1 MSTSQAPLGTP
12 GPKPATDPLAAL
24 GALAD
29 DPALR
34 EQIEAGIRDVT
45 SEHHLEVERT
55 KDKKEKKDKQA
66 KEGRKNDLLKLV
78 HEYQRRCIE
87 FADRKATFIV
97 FGANA
102 FASFLDRSK
111 GLKDVRDV
119 PLAEWTMKMATGEL
133 AVVALAGAG
142 FTAMWVI
149 VPRIARNVPKG
160 AIYWEAIR
168 KYPTQQDWVTAMA
181 GFTEEDTQ
189 HIVLRGIYDLA
200 GINVRKYRALQVATW
215 IGAVGMAF
223 ALLHIAL

>member
-1 MSTSQAPLGTP
+1 MTSSQAPAG
-12 GPKPATDPLAAL
+12 DPLGL

-34 EQIEAGIRDVT
+34 AQIEAGLREVT
-45 SEHHLEVERT
+45 AEHVAEVM
-55 KDKKEKKDKQA
+55 KKKEKGEKKEKHQ
-66 KEGRKNDLLKLV
+66 KEGRKNDLLKLI

-111 GLKDVRDV
+111 GLKDVRDI
-119 PLAEWTMKMATGEL
+119 PMNEWTAKMISGEVAIVFL
-133 AVVALAGAG
+133 AAAG
-142 FTAMWVI
+142 FCAMWVI
-149 VPRIARNVPKG
+149 VPRIARRVPRG

-168 KYPTQQDWVTAMA
+168 KYPSQEEWVGAMA
-181 GFTEEDTQ
+181 DFTEEDTQ
-189 HIVLRGIYDLA
+189 RIVLKGIYDLA
-200 GINVRKYRALQVATW
+200 GINVRKYRVLQTATW
-215 IGAVGMAF
+215 IGAIGMGV

>member
-1 MSTSQAPLGTP
+1 MTASQTATGDPLG
-12 GPKPATDPLAAL
+12 LSS
-24 GALAD
+24 LAD

-34 EQIEAGIRDVT
+34 AQIEAGLQDVA
-45 SEHHLEVERT
+45 EQQAVEEG
-55 KDKKEKKDKQA
+55 KKKEKGEKKDKAQ

-78 HEYQRRCIE
+78 HEFQRRCIE

-102 FASFLDRSK
+102 FASFLYQSD
-111 GLKDVRDV
+111 GLSNVRHT
-119 PLAEWTMKMATGEL
+119 PIAQWTAKMVTGEL
-133 AVVALAGAG
+133 AVLALAAAG

-168 KYPTQQDWVTAMA
+168 KYPTQDDWVAAMSD
-181 GFTEEDTQ
+181 FTEADTQ
-189 HIVLRGIYDLA
+189 RIVLRGIYDLA
-200 GINVRKYRALQVATW
+200 GINVKKYRVLQTATW
-215 IGAVGMAF
+215 FGAVGMGF

>member
-1 MSTSQAPLGTP
+1 MSTSQAPAGMP
-12 GPKPATDPLAAL
+12 APKPDGDPLAAL
-24 GALAD
+24 ASLAD

-34 EQIEAGIRDVT
+34 EQIEAGLRDVT
-45 SEHHLEVERT
+45 AEHLADAER
-55 KDKKEKKDKQA
+55 KKEKKDKGA

-111 GLKDVRDV
+111 GLKDARDV
-119 PLAEWTMKMATGEL
+119 PWSAWTLKMISGEL
-133 AVVALAGAG
+133 AVVALAAAG

-149 VPRIARNVPKG
+149 VPRIARNVSKG

-168 KYPTQQDWVTAMA
+168 KYPTQEDWVSAMA

-189 HIVLRGIYDLA
+189 RIILKGIYDLA
-200 GINVRKYRALQVATW
+200 GINVKKYRVLQTATW

-223 ALLHIAL
+223 ALLHIAI

>member
-1 MSTSQAPLGTP
+1 MTTSQAPAG
-12 GPKPATDPLAAL
+12 DPLGL

-34 EQIEAGIRDVT
+34 AQIEAGLQQVT
-45 SEHHLEVERT
+45 AEHAAEEV
-55 KDKKEKKDKQA
+55 KKKEKGEKKEKQQ
-66 KEGRKNDLLKLV
+66 KEGRKNDLLKLI

-111 GLKDVRDV
+111 GLKNVRDI
-119 PLAEWTMKMATGEL
+119 PLNEWTLTMVSGEL
-133 AVVALAGAG
+133 AVVALAAAG

-168 KYPTQQDWVTAMA
+168 KYPTSEDWVSTMKD
-181 GFTEEDTQ
+181 FTEEDTQ
-189 HIVLRGIYDLA
+189 RIVLKGIYDLA
-200 GINVRKYRALQVATW
+200 GINVKKYRVLQTATW
-215 IGAVGMAF
+215 IGAVGMGL
-223 ALLHIAL
+223 ALMHIAL